1 MSSYSRAVSYWNRHW
16 WTKVLFLVVLLLV
29 LVWKSDPAAVAHSF
43 LHIDWRWMLAAVAV
57 DLLAIFLKGI
67 NHKIVFDA
75 LGTTRVRVM
84 EAFSATSIGLMVNWL
99 VPARLGEVA
108 RAYALQVSLRR
119 RDVFMPVVTIF
130 GTVLGERLFAIAS
143 IVAMAA
149 LLLIGV
155 GTPPWA
161 RTTLIVGGFVVGAII
176 VALALYEN
184 WRKRSVAD
192 RQHVEFTI
200 AGRRFHVPTLHA
212 HPPGAHR
219 HVPHLHA
226 PSLPRLRDRLR
237 VQALG
242 HLVALGES
250 QRIMG
255 RPGAALLEFAAQ
267 VVTWIVQLLI
277 YYTVILAFRIEPAS
291 LGAAAMVMIATNIIG
306 LVPITP
312 GNWGTFQAA
321 AVGALAV
328 FGADHEEALAYAIG
342 LQGMQTVVG
351 VGLGFAFLSISH
363 LSLQEVERASLAG
376 EEELEM
382 TLRDTG
388 EHEKGAA
395 GDGDGAGRG
404 TEATG
409 ANDASEH
416 EGKAGGAEGGHADDG
431 GETT

>member
-16 WTKVLFLVVLLLV
+16 WTKALFLAALLSV
-29 LVWKSDPAAVAHSF
+29 LVWKSDPAAIAHSF
-43 LHIDWRWMLAAVAV
+43 LHIDWRWMLAAVAM
-57 DLLAIFLKGI
+57 DLCAIFLKGI

-75 LGTTRVRVM
+75 LGATRVRVM

-108 RAYALQVSLRR
+108 RAHALQVSLRR
-119 RDVFMPVVTIF
+119 RGVFMPLVTIF
-130 GTVLGERLFAIAS
+130 GTVLGERLFAIAA
-143 IVAMAA
+143 IVAMAT

-161 RTTLIVGGFVVGAII
+161 RTTLIVGGIVVAAII
-176 VALALYEN
+176 VALAFYEN
-184 WRKRSVAD
+184 WRKKSVAD
-192 RQHVEFTI
+192 RQHVELTV

-212 HPPGAHR
+212 HTPGEHW
-219 HVPHLHA
+219 HMPHLHA
-226 PSLPRLRDRLR
+226 PALPRLRDRLR
-237 VQALG
+237 LQALG

-267 VVTWIVQLLI
+267 VVTWSIQLLI
-277 YYTVILAFRIEPAS
+277 YYVVMLAFRVDPAS

-328 FGADHEEALAYAIG
+328 FGVANEEALAYAIG
-342 LQGMQTVVG
+342 LQGMQTLVG
-351 VGLGFAFLSISH
+351 IGLGFAFLSVSH
-363 LSLQEVERASLAG
+363 LSLHEVERASLAS

-382 TLRDTG
+382 ELRDG
-388 EHEKGAA
+388 E
-395 GDGDGAGRG
+395 D
-404 TEATG
+404 
-409 ANDASEH
+409 H
-416 EGKAGGAEGGHADDG
+416 EGRKADVGD
-431 GETT
+431 ETT